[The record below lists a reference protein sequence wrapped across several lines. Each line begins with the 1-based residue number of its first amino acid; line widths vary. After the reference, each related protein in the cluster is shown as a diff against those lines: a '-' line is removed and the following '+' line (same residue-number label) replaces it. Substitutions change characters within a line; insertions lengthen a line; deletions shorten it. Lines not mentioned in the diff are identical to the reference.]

1 MGYDGHIILPRGT
14 SIKRIRELLELL
26 DYHPLLEN
34 KKRKQKSYV
43 WYEKKDYKS
52 YSGVLLNI
60 DILNDI
66 LQIYSW
72 KKTIINNVLAFDKRI
87 CIQKP

>member
-1 MGYDGHIILPRGT
+1 MGYDGHIILSRGT

-26 DYHPLLEN
+26 DYHSLLEN
-34 KKRKQKSYV
+34 KKRTQKSYV

-66 LQIYSW
+66 PQIYSW

-87 CIQKP
+87 YIQKP